1 MNSVGQTVNFKI
13 NLMTY
18 LNSCQKLFVRYQL
31 NTKEGKNQIEQIL
44 ENRGCF
50 K

>member
-1 MNSVGQTVNFKI
+1 MNSEEMQNQSKDV
-13 NLMTY
+13 
-18 LNSCQKLFVRYQL
+18 LNSFRKLFVRYQL